1 MSWGVS
7 ERVSGVVESGRGL
20 EGVWWWSGSGL
31 KGVRKGSGRCLR
43 VSERGL
49 GGVWLASGR
58 DLGNV
63 RWGSCG
69 CLVGI

>member
-1 MSWGVS
+1 MFWGVS
-7 ERVSGVVESGRGL
+7 ERVSGVVESGGCL
-20 EGVWWWSGSGL
+20 VVVWE
-31 KGVRKGSGRCLR
+31 GSGRCLR

-63 RWGSCG
+63 G
-69 CLVGI
+69 